1 MKQWK
6 KKLALI
12 TAAILTAGNVIY
24 VPAAE
29 IQVSAEAVSAE
40 NGEDLFSDTEVMEE
54 TVQIPE
60 ENQEEAQEPE
70 VSPDAENEIF
80 EEDPVAEVLEEEDEG
95 EFRENVPAEPEEE
108 NAVSFSDGEQAVFET
123 ETEENMVPDAGDSIS
138 GDWSYTTSGSKATI
152 TKYNGSAVT
161 VTIPEKIDTYTVTAI
176 KAGAFAGNTKLET
189 VSVPYTVTELGSSV
203 GNTGVFQEC
212 TNLKYVIL
220 AEGSDAAYIGS
231 NCFYNCSSLQ
241 EISIPANYE
250 KICYR
255 AFSGC
260 ISMRNLT
267 ITSSGSAVPNQE
279 IGDRAFEGCKSLQSV
294 YIPPTVKFIGLYA
307 FQNCTALTSLSLS
320 EGLQIIDRGAF
331 YECTKLSAVTIPSTV
346 TQIGSTANYTGVF
359 ENCTALRTLT
369 VRQGESDAYIG
380 DRAFKG
386 CSSLQKVSVPKNY
399 TEIHYMAFADC
410 ISLTELKIADSNAV
424 YANQFIENNAF
435 DNCTNLKTVTIPG
448 TVKSIGY
455 WAFRNCASL
464 VSVILGE
471 GIESIDK
478 GAFAECKKLTS
489 ITIPGSV
496 TVLGSENNTTGVFEN
511 CTALAAV
518 TLVKGSDPAFI
529 GDNTFKNCVSLSK
542 ITIPGNYLRIH
553 YQAFR
558 GCTGLT
564 SMVYQNSGASY
575 CNQGI
580 DPYAFA
586 DCSKLTSVSIPGT
599 VEYIYEFAFQKATAL
614 TKLTLNNGIKN
625 IRYGA
630 FAGCTGL
637 ATVTVPGS
645 VNSIGST
652 AGYTGVFQDCTAL
665 YKVTILANANGD
677 TGFILGQNTF
687 KNCSSLTYVYI
698 PESFTKFYASAFTG
712 TNAKL
717 TIWGVE
723 GSKADEFAAANDIP
737 FNQVN
742 VATPRISKLA
752 NVSSGIQIT
761 WKAAEQ
767 AKSYVVYR
775 RVKGQETYKSVGKTS
790 ALTFTDT
797 KVTSGTTYEYTLVG
811 VNGSNRSDYLKNNG
825 SLKYLSMPKNIKV
838 SNKAGYT
845 LLGWSSV
852 KGAESYVVYRKTDG
866 GKWTRVGI
874 ARVDA
879 SGGSA
884 TGTSLI
890 DRNVEE
896 GTDYIYTVKA
906 CAGKVASAYDADG
919 VANRYLGTVKIDSL
933 TNTKTG
939 VMVKWEAAEGAG
951 GYQVYRKTAKGRFT
965 RIAKL
970 SGGDNIS
977 YCDGTAVNGKGY
989 SYVVRPYWKTFYGT
1003 YEEAKTVRLTAV
1015 SIISAANS
1023 SAKTIQVSWKKNSKV
1038 TGYQIKYVP
1047 SSGSTRVVYSDETSV
1062 KLKNL
1067 KKGVTYKIYVRG
1079 YCTVSGKKYY
1089 APWSSGKS
1097 VTVTK

>member
-294 YIPPTVKFIGLYA
+294 YIPPTVKFIGIYA

-761 WKAAEQ
+761 GKAAEQ

-852 KGAESYVVYRKTDG
+852 KGAESYVIYRKTDG

-1047 SSGSTRVVYSDETSV
+1047 SSGSTRVIYSDETSV

>member
-6 KKLALI
+6 KNLALI
-12 TAAILTAGNVIY
+12 FAAVFTMGNVIC

-29 IQVSAEAVSAE
+29 IQVSSETVSEESGE
-40 NGEDLFSDTEVMEE
+40 NLFSDTEVYEE
-54 TVQIPE
+54 TVQLS
-60 ENQEEAQEPE
+60 EEAQEEVEEPE
-70 VSPDAENEIF
+70 VSPEPETEIF
-80 EEDPVAEVLEEEDEG
+80 EEDPSAEVLEEEDEG
-95 EFRENVPAEPEEE
+95 EFHENVPAEPDEGDSF
-108 NAVSFSDGEQAVFET
+108 SFSDGEQAAFET
-123 ETEENMVPDAGDSIS
+123 ETEENTMPDAGDSMS
-138 GDWSYTTSGSKATI
+138 GDWSYTTQGSKATI
-152 TKYNGSAVT
+152 TKYSGSDVT
-161 VTIPEKIDTYTVTAI
+161 VTIPEKIGTYTVTAI

-189 VSVPYTVTELGSSV
+189 VSVPSTVTELGSSV

-220 AEGSDAAYIGS
+220 SEGSDAAYIGS

-241 EISIPANYE
+241 EISIPKNYE

-260 ISMRNLT
+260 ISMRNVT

-279 IGDRAFEGCKSLQSV
+279 IGDRAFEGCKSLESI
-294 YIPPTVKFIGLYA
+294 YIPPTVKFIGICA
-307 FQNCTALTSLSLS
+307 FQDCKGLTSLTLS

-331 YECTKLSAVTIPSTV
+331 SECTKLSAVTIPSTV
-346 TQIGSTANYTGVF
+346 TQIGSTNNYAGVF

-369 VRQGESDAYIG
+369 IRQGESDAYIG
-380 DRAFKG
+380 DRAFRG
-386 CSSLQKVSVPKNY
+386 CSSLQAVSVPQNY

-410 ISLTELKIADSNAV
+410 ISLTEVKIAASTAV

-435 DNCTNLKTVTIPG
+435 DSCTNLKTVTIPG

-455 WAFRNCASL
+455 WAFRNCGNL
-464 VSVILGE
+464 VSVSLGE
-471 GIESIDK
+471 GIESIDR

-511 CTALAAV
+511 CTALTTV

-586 DCSKLTSVSIPGT
+586 ECSKLASVTVPGT
-599 VEYIYEFAFQKATAL
+599 VEYIYEFAFQKDTAL
-614 TKLTLNNGIKN
+614 KKLTLNNGIKN

-630 FAGCTGL
+630 FAGCTSL
-637 ATVTVPGS
+637 ETVTVPGT
-645 VNSIGST
+645 VNTIGST
-652 AGYTGVFQDCTAL
+652 AGYTGAFQDCTAL
-665 YKVTILANANGD
+665 YKVNILANENGD

-698 PESFTKFYASAFTG
+698 PESFTKFYISAFTG

-723 GSKADEFAAANDIP
+723 GSKADDFATANNIP

-752 NVSSGIQIT
+752 NVSAGIQIT

-775 RVKGQETYKSVGKTS
+775 RVKGENIYKSVGKTS
-790 ALTFTDT
+790 KLTYTDT

-811 VNGSNRSDYLKNNG
+811 INGSNRSDYLKNNG

-845 LLGWSSV
+845 ALGWSSV

-874 ARVDA
+874 TRVDA
-879 SGGSA
+879 SGDSA
-884 TGTSLI
+884 TGTSLV

-933 TNTKTG
+933 TNTKSG
-939 VMVKWEAAEGAG
+939 VMVEWEAAEGAG
-951 GYQVYRKTAKGRFT
+951 GYQVYRKTAKGKFT

-970 SGGDNIS
+970 SGGSAIS
-977 YCDGTAVNGKGY
+977 YCDETAVNGKGY
-989 SYVVRPYWKTFYGT
+989 SYVVRPYWGTSYGT

-1015 SIISAANS
+1015 SITSAVNS
-1023 SAKTIQVSWKKNSKV
+1023 AAKTIQVSWKKNSKV

-1047 SSGSTRVVYSDETSV
+1047 SSGSSKVVYSDEPSV
-1062 KLKNL
+1062 KLKNM

-1079 YCTVSGKKYY
+1079 YRTVSGKKYF
-1089 APWSSGKS
+1089 APWSSAKS
-1097 VTVTK
+1097 VKVTK

>member
-294 YIPPTVKFIGLYA
+294 YIPPTVKFIGIYA